1 MNTRKIRN
9 MFSALAGLSI
19 APTAWAI
26 NMQLG
31 QILPYVDCAQQSRL
45 SAICSFA
52 GGAVALLAGGLSWSW
67 TRREPNKS
75 SLIATSTFVA
85 WIGALSALIFVF
97 AFLMQG
103 IASLVLSGC
112 ER

>member
-1 MNTRKIRN
+1 MNTRKIGN
-9 MFSALAGLSI
+9 MLSPLAGLSI
-19 APTAWAI
+19 APTAWAL

-52 GGAVALLAGGLSWSW
+52 GGAVALLAGGLSWIW
-67 TRREPNKS
+67 TRREPNNS
-75 SLIATSTFVA
+75 SLIATSAFIA
-85 WIGALSALIFVF
+85 RIGALSALIFAF

>member
-1 MNTRKIRN
+1 MKVLKIQN
-9 MFSALAGLSI
+9 ALSVLAGLLI

-31 QILPYVDCAQQSRL
+31 QILPYTDCTQQSRW
-45 SAICSFA
+45 SAIISFIW
-52 GGAVALLAGGLSWSW
+52 VAAAILTAAISWHSAQHARIAAQL
-67 TRREPNKS
+67 T
-75 SLIATSTFVA
+75 ATSKFIA
-85 WIGALSALIFVF
+85 WVSALSALIFAF
-97 AFLMQG
+97 ALSMQG